1 MGRPLWLVKIIE
13 ILFPFIKKIAKFT
26 HIPLLKSFFKKA
38 LFEGDNIIYL
48 PKDTSISIGQNV
60 EIPQNLVLPSEI
72 VKYFIKQTDFHWKM
86 NFCICRD
93 AMQCKDYPIDYGCLF
108 LGRAILDI
116 NPKLGKRI
124 KKEDALKY
132 VEECREKGLVHLI
145 GKNRLDAQWLGVKNG
160 NQLLSI
166 CNCCPCCCL
175 WRISPVLHS
184 SIGQKIKKMPGV
196 KVKVNQNK
204 CVGCGICIDICFV
217 DAIRVS
223 EGKAN
228 ISAECRGCGRCVEV
242 CPSEAITL
250 TLSNPDYYDSTI
262 NEMKNIIDLD

>member
-1 MGRPLWLVKIIE
+1 
-13 ILFPFIKKIAKFT
+13 
-26 HIPLLKSFFKKA
+26 
-38 LFEGDNIIYL
+38 
-48 PKDTSISIGQNV
+48 
-60 EIPQNLVLPSEI
+60 
-72 VKYFIKQTDFHWKM
+72 
-86 NFCICRD
+86 
-93 AMQCKDYPIDYGCLF
+93 
-108 LGRAILDI
+108 
-116 NPKLGKRI
+116 
-124 KKEDALKY
+124 
-132 VEECREKGLVHLI
+132 
-145 GKNRLDAQWLGVKNG
+145 
-160 NQLLSI
+160 
-166 CNCCPCCCL
+166 
-175 WRISPVLHS
+175 
-184 SIGQKIKKMPGV
+184 MPGV